1 MNLAAQITD
10 RLTMTDVFEHY
21 GFTANRSG
29 FIICPIHGEKTASL
43 KAYANDKRWKCF
55 GCGAGGSVIDFVM
68 QVFSLNF
75 KQALKQIDVDFGL
88 NLFEKPT
95 LAEYRKRKRAVE
107 AKQKTL
113 QKQRMVKEQNFNH
126 YLDLLSEWLKLDGLI
141 EKYRYPSTDTWTDD
155 LSDAISRKFFVEL
168 ELDSLDFNEMG
179 VVRCRK

>member
-1 MNLAAQITD
+1 MQL
-10 RLTMTDVFEHY
+10 
-21 GFTANRSG
+21 
-29 FIICPIHGEKTASL
+29 
-43 KAYANDKRWKCF
+43 F
-55 GCGAGGSVIDFVM
+55 GLD
-68 QVFSLNF
+68 F
-75 KQALKQIDVDFGL
+75 KQALKQIDADFGL

-95 LAEYRKRKRAVE
+95 LAEYRKRKRTVE

-113 QKQRMVKEQNFNH
+113 QKQRMIKEQNFNH